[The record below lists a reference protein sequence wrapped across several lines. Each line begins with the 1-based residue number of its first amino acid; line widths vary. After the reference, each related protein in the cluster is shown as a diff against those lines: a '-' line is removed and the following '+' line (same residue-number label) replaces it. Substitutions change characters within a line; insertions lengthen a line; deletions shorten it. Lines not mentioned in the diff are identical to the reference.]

1 LLRVLRFIDALINNL
16 AAVTTLDY
24 AISLLA
30 AAEPPV
36 NSEPVSESGPARLNL
51 TVLLLRRFLYARS
64 NSSFSISLKLLHK
77 FSGGARIVRTRSCDV
92 HVFHQAVQPARRDQ
106 ADAQINK
113 IEVNSMPTASG
124 QDSENFLAKLQSF
137 LQQLCVILDIFS
149 VSEVLGRN
157 PQ

>member
-1 LLRVLRFIDALINNL
+1 M
-16 AAVTTLDY
+16 
-24 AISLLA
+24 
-30 AAEPPV
+30 
-36 NSEPVSESGPARLNL
+36 
-51 TVLLLRRFLYARS
+51 
-64 NSSFSISLKLLHK
+64 
-77 FSGGARIVRTRSCDV
+77 
-92 HVFHQAVQPARRDQ
+92 HVFHKAVQPARRDQ